1 MKKLFRVSC
10 LGLVGLTAV
19 ACSALAC
26 SSSTNTASNAADGGG
41 GGGGDEG
48 GSAADGG
55 AGGDGSTTVDA
66 GTTAPTGTILV
77 TQTHLGSTFH
87 YSISAAFRAF
97 VVPTGSGSA
106 PTQTTMGACTA
117 TVIPTPP
124 SSEAGTP
131 MAVAGLNAGTLT
143 ITGTGM
149 PASTM
154 LAYGPVAS
162 QQGVPGYTAA
172 GGSTELFAAGDTM
185 TVSGAGGA
193 DLPAF
198 AGQSLVTPTQV
209 AVTAPACTG
218 TCPDLDR
225 TQDLIVAWTG
235 AGAGKVVVTFETISD
250 TQAVLLQ
257 CRFDAT
263 AGTGTVPAA
272 LLGKLDK
279 AGEPNVS
286 GIEQISDEN
295 EVAFPVGTAATKF
308 TIQHTNVQS
317 LLTVSN

>member
-1 MKKLFRVSC
+1 MKKLARVSG
-10 LGLVGLTAV
+10 LGLAVLTAV

-26 SSSTNTASNAADGGG
+26 SSTTNTASNADGGG
-41 GGGGDEG
+41 GGGGEG
-48 GSAADGG
+48 GSVADGS
-55 AGGDGSTTVDA
+55 AGGDGSSTVDG
-66 GTTAPTGTILV
+66 GTTAPKGIILV

-87 YSISAAFRAF
+87 YSIAAAFRAF
-97 VVPTGSGSA
+97 VAPTGAGSA
-106 PTQTTMGACTA
+106 PTQTTMGPCTA

-143 ITGTGM
+143 ITGAGT

-172 GGSTELFAAGDTM
+172 SGSTALFAGGDTM

-198 AGQSLVTPTQV
+198 AAQSLVAPTQV
-209 AVTAPACTG
+209 AVTAPSCTG

-225 TQDLIVAWTG
+225 TQDLTVAWTG

-263 AGTGTVPAA
+263 AGTGTVPAT

-279 AGEPNVS
+279 AGDPNVS

-295 EVAFPVGTAATKF
+295 DVDFMVGTAVTKL

>member
-1 MKKLFRVSC
+1 MKKLVRVSC
-10 LGLVGLTAV
+10 LGLAALTAV
-19 ACSALAC
+19 ACSAVAC
-26 SSSTNTASNAADGGG
+26 SSTTNTASNAADGGG
-41 GGGGDEG
+41 GGDEG
-48 GSAADGG
+48 GSPADGS
-55 AGGDGSTTVDA
+55 AGGDGSSTVDGGA
-66 GTTAPTGTILV
+66 TAPTGIILV

-87 YSISAAFRAF
+87 YSIAAAFRAF
-97 VVPTGSGSA
+97 VVPTGAGSA
-106 PTQTTMGACTA
+106 PTQTTMGACIA

-172 GGSTELFAAGDTM
+172 SGSTALFTGGDTM

-198 AGQSLVTPTQV
+198 AAQSLVTPTQV

-225 TQDLIVAWTG
+225 TQDLTVAWTG

-257 CRFDAT
+257 CKFDAT

-279 AGEPNVS
+279 AGDPNVS

-295 EVAFPVGTAATKF
+295 DVDFTVGTAATKL

>member
-1 MKKLFRVSC
+1 MKKLVRDTS
-10 LGLVGLTAV
+10 LGLAALTAV

-26 SSSTNTASNAADGGG
+26 SSTTNTASNAADGGG
-41 GGGGDEG
+41 GGGEG
-48 GSAADGG
+48 GSATDGS
-55 AGGDGSTTVDA
+55 AGGDGSSTVD
-66 GTTAPTGTILV
+66 GGSTAPTGIILV

-87 YSISAAFRAF
+87 YSISAQFRGF
-97 VVPTGSGSA
+97 VAPTGSGPA

-117 TVIPTPP
+117 TVIPTAADD
-124 SSEAGTP
+124 AGPP

-143 ITGTGM
+143 VTGTGM

-172 GGSTELFAAGDTM
+172 SGSTQLFAAGDTM
-185 TVSGAGGA
+185 TLSGAGGA

-198 AGQSLVTPTQV
+198 AAQSLVTPTQV
-209 AVTAPACTG
+209 LVTAPACTG

-225 TQDLIVAWTG
+225 TQDLTVAWTG

-279 AGEPNVS
+279 AGDPNVS

-295 EVAFPVGTAATKF
+295 EVAFTVGTAATTF